1 MEDRC
6 ICCGKVVPE
15 GTMVCPDCLA
25 KASDNVPNGGASD
38 SSLKTKKVLSA
49 KKD

>member
-25 KASDNVPNGGASD
+25 KAEDNTYSGSTSD